1 MGFRILRVADQ
12 EWRSTNPLGVVNI
25 NLTSQLGFDDLAL
38 RLWRVSPGQAILRHR
53 HQFQT
58 EIYVLLEGTGRLRV
72 DDTLLS
78 VEPLTSVLVEPE
90 SVRQVFN
97 DTSGDALWLIV
108 GVPPEAFPLT
118 GDQHAAER
126 DRLYPDGVEALPPEL
141 DAKVCGQQSSSKA

>member
-1 MGFRILRVADQ
+1 MGFRILRAADQ
-12 EWRSTNPLGVVNI
+12 VWRPSNPLGVFNT

-38 RLWRVSPGQAILRHR
+38 RLWRVSPGQAIPRHR

-58 EIYVLLEGTGRLRV
+58 EIYVLLEGVGRLRV

-78 VEPLTSVLVEPE
+78 VEPMSSVLVEPE

-97 DTSGDALWLIV
+97 DTDGDALWLIA

-141 DAKVCGQQSSSKA
+141 DANRSRPRDP

>member
-12 EWRSTNPLGVVNI
+12 LWRPTNPLGVINT
-25 NLTSQLGFDDLAL
+25 NLTSQLGFDGLAL
-38 RLWRVSPGQAILRHR
+38 RLWRVSPGQAIPRHR

-58 EIYVLLEGTGRLRV
+58 EIYLLLEGAGRLRV

-78 VEPLTSVLVEPE
+78 VEPISSVLVEPE

-97 DTSGDALWLIV
+97 DTDADALWLIA

-118 GDQHAAER
+118 PDQHAAWR

-141 DAKVCGQQSSSKA
+141 DANSGTTA

>member
-1 MGFRILRVADQ
+1 MGFRVLRAADQ
-12 EWRSTNPLGVVNI
+12 LWRPTNPLGVINT

-38 RLWRVSPGQAILRHR
+38 RLWRVSPGQAIPRHR

-58 EIYVLLEGTGRLRV
+58 EIYLLLEGAGRLRV

-78 VEPLTSVLVEPE
+78 VEPLSAVVVEPE

-97 DTSGDALWLIV
+97 DTDADALWLIA

-118 GDQHAAER
+118 ADQHAAER
-126 DRLYPDGVEALPPEL
+126 DRLYPDGVAALPPEL
-141 DAKVCGQQSSSKA
+141 DANLGTTA